1 MSRTPSKT
9 KSKRARRS
17 GSSQP
22 ARRVRANAENIK
34 LTPRLLSEL
43 ATANRPDSEIDFSD
57 APEIK
62 DFRGAVRGRFYRPLK
77 KAISIRLD
85 ADVLAW
91 LQSKGGPYQSRI
103 NAILRE
109 IMERSTSKR

>member
-22 ARRVRANAENIK
+22 ARRVRVNAENIK